1 MPFVSQSI
9 QISVYFCIH
18 EDFYVCPNI
27 NRNMATYYI
36 IIYLYLTKILKS
48 TFIIL
53 TNPNFCVK
61 IAQTVLYIFS

>member
-27 NRNMATYYI
+27 NRNMAKYYI
-36 IIYLYLTKILKS
+36 LIYLCLTKILNS
-48 TFIIL
+48 H
-53 TNPNFCVK
+53 
-61 IAQTVLYIFS
+61 S